1 MAKKNRYT
9 AIIKKSKDGMYF
21 GHVQEHPEAR
31 SQGVSIDDLKCNL
44 ADALRE
50 VLEMKKEDDIQFNQG
65 TRTTIPRHTEIDDDF
80 CKDICKQPGIP
91 PIN

>member
-1 MAKKNRYT
+1 MATKNRYT
-9 AIIKKSKDGMYF
+9 AVIKKSKDGMYF

-31 SQGVSIDDLKCNL
+31 SQGVSVDELKSNL

-65 TRTTIPRHTEIDDDF
+65 TRTIKR
-80 CKDICKQPGIP
+80 KVLV
-91 PIN
+91 